1 MRIISGTSAHDLAAR
16 IAAELDCKV
25 ASCEFK
31 RFPDGELYTRVLD
44 DIKDEEVTI
53 VQSVRADSDLICLL
67 QLIDAVE
74 EARKTKVIIP
84 YLGYARQDKKFEP
97 GEAISIRAIARSIC
111 AASVVDN
118 IYVVNVHNRG
128 ILKYFDVNTKELDA
142 SHLISNY
149 VQKKE
154 IPHPVIIGPDGGATE
169 LAKAVAAPYG
179 FDYDVL
185 EKTRISSEVVEIKP
199 KELRSIEIEGENVVI
214 VDDIISTGGTISEA
228 TAMLKSQGVHD
239 VYVACVHGV
248 FVQNAV
254 PRMLHAGVKEIIAT
268 DTIES
273 EFSKISIAKMVAD
286 EDTV

>member
-1 MRIISGTSAHDLAAR
+1 MKIIPGISSQALTAR
-16 IAAELDCKV
+16 IAAELDCK
-25 ASCEFK
+25 ASSCEFK

-53 VQSVRADSDLICLL
+53 VQSTRTDSDLICLL

-74 EARKTKVIIP
+74 EASKTKVVIP

-111 AASVVDN
+111 AAGVVDT

-128 ILKYFDVNTKELDA
+128 VLKYFSVDTKELDA
-142 SHLISNY
+142 SSLIGDY
-149 VQKKE
+149 VAKRE
-154 IPHPVIIGPDGGATE
+154 IPHLVIIGPDGGATE
-169 LAKAVAAPYG
+169 LTKAVAAPPYG

-185 EKTRISSEVVEIKP
+185 EKTRISSEKVEIKA
-199 KELRSIEIEGENVVI
+199 KELNVEGKNVVI
-214 VDDIISTGGTISEA
+214 VDDIISTGGTIAEA
-228 TAMLKSQGVHD
+228 TDMLKSQGAHD
-239 VYVACVHGV
+239 VYVACIHGV

-254 PRMLHAGVKEIIAT
+254 SRMLHAGVKEIIAT

-273 EFSKISIAKMVAD
+273 EFSKISIAKMVA
-286 EDTV
+286 EKGIV